1 MKLAVLFTASLIAL
15 ASQAI
20 AQSSL
25 GFSGAKL
32 SVIHDDG
39 ANAGASGTLALDF
52 AITDFHGVQL
62 ELGLEETGAGTI
74 GTSGGHLYVTPADG
88 QKYGLFA
95 VVGDADDRSAT
106 YGLLGAEGLF
116 SMNPRTVL
124 ELRGGIGVASHSSLD
139 FLFVEADL
147 HHDLSSDVSFHGGL
161 TLAEFDEL
169 GLSATGYELR
179 AGVTYKPAGQP
190 WGGVIEVARNGLHGF
205 AGDTPGTSLRVGM
218 TFELGN
224 TRRAGPET
232 RLFRTPD
239 PVRPLM
245 RQGLF

>member
-74 GTSGGHLYVTPADG
+74 GTAGGHLYVTPADG

-147 HHDLSSDVSFHGGL
+147 HQVRHGAGEEGVSGDAKWLRWHTRGN
-161 TLAEFDEL
+161 AEVHP
-169 GLSATGYELR
+169 TR
-179 AGVTYKPAGQP
+179 N
-190 WGGVIEVARNGLHGF
+190 IENI
-205 AGDTPGTSLRVGM
+205 S
-218 TFELGN
+218 
-224 TRRAGPET
+224 
-232 RLFRTPD
+232 
-239 PVRPLM
+239 
-245 RQGLF
+245 